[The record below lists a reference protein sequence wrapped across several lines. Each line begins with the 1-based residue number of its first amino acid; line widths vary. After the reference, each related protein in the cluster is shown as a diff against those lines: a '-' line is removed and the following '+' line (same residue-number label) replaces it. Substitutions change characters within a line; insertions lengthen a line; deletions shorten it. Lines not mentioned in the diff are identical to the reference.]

1 MFTLVS
7 LSDPVNGTAAVV
19 DSADLLPP
27 LLVLLAVVLIVSVI
41 RLLRQAIALLAS
53 LIATA
58 VEIAL
63 VMLTTAFLVVAAG
76 YAYALTG

>member
-7 LSDPVNGTAAVV
+7 LSDPVNGTPVAG
-19 DSADLLPP
+19 SADLLPP
-27 LLVLLAVVLIVSVI
+27 LLVLLAVVLIVSVV
-41 RLLRQAIALLAS
+41 RLLRQAMALAAS
-53 LIATA
+53 LISTA

>member
-7 LSDPVNGTAAVV
+7 LSDSVNGTPAA

-41 RLLRQAIALLAS
+41 RLLRQAMALLAS

-63 VMLTTAFLVVAAG
+63 VMLTSAFLVVAAG
-76 YAYALTG
+76 YAYAMTG